1 MVTRRAV
8 VFSWDWP
15 DPNDR
20 RPLTA
25 LDTLPLLLLCYA
37 HAILVIIPAPRLL
50 RAALLPFTL
59 YCAWYG
65 GTRFNFAMS
74 VAPVLEKLGYE
85 PERLNYLN
93 FMFTVRSIPFTN
105 DRI

>member
-1 MVTRRAV
+1 M
-8 VFSWDWP
+8 FSWDWP
-15 DPNDR
+15 DAHDR
-20 RPLTA
+20 RLLTA

-37 HAILVIIPAPRLL
+37 HAILVIIPVSRLV

-59 YCAWYG
+59 YCAWHG

-93 FMFTVRSIPFTN
+93 FMFAVRSIPFTN